1 MSVAINRLLNDFQQ
15 CLAELSVVSG
25 GSYQPPVGVVDTMRE
40 AAGRVDGLDSSQ
52 LVAQSSA
59 ASGARRDKGDGFS
72 YVLDILTAGSGMQL
86 AGGGLEERLRDF
98 QSDHEEDEV
107 ASKKFADDA
116 QSCGT
121 AVDDIR
127 DSSEIGLSEILGSV
141 IPIIQLVTRL
151 LRLHPIM
158 RITGMVGTLAS
169 MVIEPAVS
177 AFMRM
182 IGDRDDAI
190 CGCYEEFLRRC
201 EQLCEK
207 ELVEPPKQASEAS
220 SPAIGG
226 KQNTAESISA
236 VEKPGDVPPIST
248 ASCEPGTPSHPVGQ
262 AEGKTAT
269 EQKPGPTGTSGS
281 AAEYCETSGASQK
294 VTDEH
299 LRTECVPN
307 TPEPQPT
314 PLPEP
319 EQLDPA
325 APLTHTASS
334 VQLGCEVAKSC
345 VGELARVGLG
355 MAVMGAQLLQEM
367 ATECLEQLRCEAV
380 PFQPET
386 QGIEPDQPSAQG
398 PQTVQAAEPCAPS
411 KPGETET
418 APEPECPPEPE
429 CAPEPEPECPPE
441 EKPEPQLEPEPKPD
455 PQPQPESEP
464 KPDPEPKD
472 EIIEKPMPEHSVDKK
487 QFHSGPAQVAPET
500 QSKPEP
506 APEPVQPAQPAT
518 PAPQPE
524 PETPAEPEHSAAHEP
539 GDGEKEAEKAGGNT
553 HRMGQW

>member
-226 KQNTAESISA
+226 KQNTAESTSA
-236 VEKPGDVPPIST
+236 VEKPGGAPPIST
-248 ASCEPGTPSHPVGQ
+248 ASCEPGTPSQPSHSVGQ

-269 EQKPGPTGTSGS
+269 EQKLGPTGTSGS

-294 VTDEH
+294 VTDER

-355 MAVMGAQLLQEM
+355 MAVMGAQLVQDL
-367 ATECLEQLRCEAV
+367 AAECLEQLRCEAV
-380 PFQPET
+380 PSQPET
-386 QGIEPDQPSAQG
+386 QGIAPDQPSAQE

-411 KPGETET
+411 KPCETET
-418 APEPECPPEPE
+418 APEPEPE
-429 CAPEPEPECPPE
+429 CPPEPEPECPPE
-441 EKPEPQLEPEPKPD
+441 EKPEPKPD
-455 PQPQPESEP
+455 PEPQPEPEP

-472 EIIEKPMPEHSVDKK
+472 EVIEKPMPEHSVDKK

-506 APEPVQPAQPAT
+506 AAEPVQPSQPAT
-518 PAPQPE
+518 PAPQLE
-524 PETPAEPEHSAAHEP
+524 SETPAEPDHSAAHEP
-539 GDGEKEAEKAGGNT
+539 GDGENEAEKAGGNT

>member
-72 YVLDILTAGSGMQL
+72 YVLDILTDGSGMQL

-207 ELVEPPKQASEAS
+207 ELVEPPKQGSEAS

-226 KQNTAESISA
+226 KQNTAESTSA
-236 VEKPGDVPPIST
+236 VEKPGDGPPIST

-269 EQKPGPTGTSGS
+269 AQKPGPTGTSGS

-294 VTDEH
+294 VTDEQ

-355 MAVMGAQLLQEM
+355 MAVMGAQLVQDL
-367 ATECLEQLRCEAV
+367 AAECLEQLRCEAV
-380 PFQPET
+380 PSQPET
-386 QGIEPDQPSAQG
+386 QGIAPDQPSAQE

-411 KPGETET
+411 KPCETET
-418 APEPECPPEPE
+418 APETES
-429 CAPEPEPECPPE
+429 EPECPPE
-441 EKPEPQLEPEPKPD
+441 EKP
-455 PQPQPESEP
+455 QPQPEPEP

-472 EIIEKPMPEHSVDKK
+472 EVIEKPMPEHSVDKK
-487 QFHSGPAQVAPET
+487 QFHSGPAQVAPEM

-506 APEPVQPAQPAT
+506 APEPVQPSQPAT

-524 PETPAEPEHSAAHEP
+524 PETPAEPDHSAAHEP
-539 GDGEKEAEKAGGNT
+539 GDGENEAEKAGGNT

>member
-72 YVLDILTAGSGMQL
+72 YVLDILTSGSGMQL

-107 ASKKFADDA
+107 ASKKFTDDA

-226 KQNTAESISA
+226 KQNTAESTSV
-236 VEKPGDVPPIST
+236 VEKPGNVPPIST

-269 EQKPGPTGTSGS
+269 EQKPGPTGASGS

-294 VTDEH
+294 VTGEH

-325 APLTHTASS
+325 VSPTHTASS

-355 MAVMGAQLLQEM
+355 MAVMGAQLVQEM

-380 PFQPET
+380 PSQPET
-386 QGIEPDQPSAQG
+386 QGIEPDRPSAQK

-418 APEPECPPEPE
+418 APEPEPECPPEPE
-429 CAPEPEPECPPE
+429 CAPAPEPEPECPPE

-455 PQPQPESEP
+455 P
-464 KPDPEPKD
+464 EPKD
-472 EIIEKPMPEHSVDKK
+472 EVIEKPMPEHSVDKK

>member
-226 KQNTAESISA
+226 KQNTAESTSA
-236 VEKPGDVPPIST
+236 VEKPGGAPPIST
-248 ASCEPGTPSHPVGQ
+248 ASCEPGTPSQPSHSVGQ

-269 EQKPGPTGTSGS
+269 EQKLGPTGTSGS

-294 VTDEH
+294 VTDER

-355 MAVMGAQLLQEM
+355 MAVMGAQLVQDL
-367 ATECLEQLRCEAV
+367 AAECLEQLRCEAV
-380 PFQPET
+380 PSHPET
-386 QGIEPDQPSAQG
+386 QGIAPDQPSAQE

-411 KPGETET
+411 KPCETET
-418 APEPECPPEPE
+418 APEPEPE
-429 CAPEPEPECPPE
+429 CPPEPEPECPPE
-441 EKPEPQLEPEPKPD
+441 EKPEPKPD
-455 PQPQPESEP
+455 PEPQPEPEP

-472 EIIEKPMPEHSVDKK
+472 EVIEKPMPEHSVDKK

-506 APEPVQPAQPAT
+506 AAEPVQPSQPAT
-518 PAPQPE
+518 PAPQLE
-524 PETPAEPEHSAAHEP
+524 SETPAEPDHSAAHEP
-539 GDGEKEAEKAGGNT
+539 GDGENEAEKAGGNT

>member
-226 KQNTAESISA
+226 KQNTAESTSA
-236 VEKPGDVPPIST
+236 VEKPGGAPPIST
-248 ASCEPGTPSHPVGQ
+248 ASCEPGTPSHPSHSVGQ

-269 EQKPGPTGTSGS
+269 EQKLGPTGTSGS

-294 VTDEH
+294 VTDER

-307 TPEPQPT
+307 TPEPQHT
-314 PLPEP
+314 RLPEP

-325 APLTHTASS
+325 VSPAHTASS

-355 MAVMGAQLLQEM
+355 MAVMGAQLVQDM

-380 PFQPET
+380 PSQPET
-386 QGIEPDQPSAQG
+386 QGIEPDYPSAQE
-398 PQTVQAAEPCAPS
+398 PQTVQAAESCAPS
-411 KPGETET
+411 KPCETET
-418 APEPECPPEPE
+418 APEPEPERLPEPE

-441 EKPEPQLEPEPKPD
+441 EKPEPKPDPEPQPEPEP
-455 PQPQPESEP
+455 E
-464 KPDPEPKD
+464 PDPEPKD
-472 EIIEKPMPEHSVDKK
+472 EVIEKPMPEHSVDKK

-506 APEPVQPAQPAT
+506 APEPVQPSQPAT

-524 PETPAEPEHSAAHEP
+524 PETPAEPDHSAAHEP

>member
-72 YVLDILTAGSGMQL
+72 YVLDILTSGSGMQL

-207 ELVEPPKQASEAS
+207 ELVEPPKQASEAAN
-220 SPAIGG
+220 PAIGG

-248 ASCEPGTPSHPVGQ
+248 ASCEPGTPSPPSHPVGQ

-355 MAVMGAQLLQEM
+355 MAVMGAQLVQEM
-367 ATECLEQLRCEAV
+367 ATECLEQLRCEAA
-380 PFQPET
+380 PSQPET
-386 QGIEPDQPSAQG
+386 QGIAPDQPPVQE
-398 PQTVQAAEPCAPS
+398 PQTVQTAEPCAPS
-411 KPGETET
+411 KPCETET
-418 APEPECPPEPE
+418 
-429 CAPEPEPECPPE
+429 APEPEPECPPE

-472 EIIEKPMPEHSVDKK
+472 EVIEKPMPEHSVDKK

-524 PETPAEPEHSAAHEP
+524 PETPAEPGHSAAHEP

>member
-59 ASGARRDKGDGFS
+59 ASGAKRDKGDGFS
-72 YVLDILTAGSGMQL
+72 YVLDILTSGSGMQL

-207 ELVEPPKQASEAS
+207 ELVDPPAQASEAS

-226 KQNTAESISA
+226 KQKTAESTSV
-236 VEKPGDVPPIST
+236 VENPGGAPPIST
-248 ASCEPGTPSHPVGQ
+248 ASCEPGTPSHPSHPVGQ

-269 EQKPGPTGTSGS
+269 EQKLGLTGTSGS
-281 AAEYCETSGASQK
+281 AAEYCETSGVSEK
-294 VTDEH
+294 VTDER

-307 TPEPQPT
+307 APEPQPT

-325 APLTHTASS
+325 APPTHTASS
-334 VQLGCEVAKSC
+334 VQFGCEVAKSC
-345 VGELARVGLG
+345 VGELARAGLG
-355 MAVMGAQLLQEM
+355 MAVMGAQLVQEM
-367 ATECLEQLRCEAV
+367 ATECLEQLRCEAG
-380 PFQPET
+380 PSQPEP
-386 QGIEPDQPSAQG
+386 QGIEPDYSSAQE

-411 KPGETET
+411 TSCETET
-418 APEPECPPEPE
+418 ASQPEPGCPPEPE
-429 CAPEPEPECPPE
+429 CAPAPAPEPEPEPDCPPE
-441 EKPEPQLEPEPKPD
+441 EKPEPQPEPEPKPD
-455 PQPQPESEP
+455 PQPQPEA
-464 KPDPEPKD
+464 KD
-472 EIIEKPMPEHSVDKK
+472 EVIEKPMPEHSVDKK

-506 APEPVQPAQPAT
+506 APEPAQPAT

-539 GDGEKEAEKAGGNT
+539 GDGENEAEKAGGNT